1 MKSYR
6 ACEKLALVCASTLTL
21 AGCCPEPRALE
32 AGSAADG
39 STAGTRLS
47 ILQRDLFDK
56 HCVTDCHDGASAAA
70 ALQLNGS
77 RSHGA
82 LVNQRSQQIS
92 TQIRVVPGDAAA
104 SYLVKKMVGGAGI
117 VGDVMPK
124 LAPPRPAS
132 EVAALRGWITRG
144 APDD

>member
-1 MKSYR
+1 MTICR
-6 ACEKLALVCASTLTL
+6 TCEKALLCACALAL
-21 AGCCPEPRALE
+21 AGCCPEPRAPE
-32 AGSAADG
+32 AGSATDG
-39 STAGTRLS
+39 STSGTRLS
-47 ILQRDLFDK
+47 ALQRDLFDR

-70 ALQLNGS
+70 ALQLNAG
-77 RSHGA
+77 RSYGA

-92 TQIRVVPGDAAA
+92 TQVRVIPGDAAA
-104 SYLVKKMVGGAGI
+104 SYLVKKMVAGAGF

-132 EVAALRGWITRG
+132 EIDSLRGWITRG